1 MVKCLNLGINILTG
15 ILVQCLNLFRD
26 KKMNEEFS
34 QTYYSCIHYSK
45 QLQTLLQSIA
55 RVRTKQH
62 GLLHL
67 DKIIRFR

>member
-1 MVKCLNLGINILTG
+1 MVKCLNLGIDILTG

-34 QTYYSCIHYSK
+34 QTYYLCIHYSN

-55 RVRTKQH
+55 RISTKQH